1 MSDFD
6 QLTREEEVR
15 LSTLIQT
22 LTAQGDSL
30 SSEEK
35 EQLALAKERFVS
47 ANLKLV
53 RALARSYLRPG
64 VSLEDLIQE
73 GNIGL
78 MRAVDLF
85 DGRKG
90 FRFST
95 YATWWIRQGFH
106 QALAGS
112 RTGLD
117 IPRTLQHELNSYR
130 HAERD
135 LVQRLGREPRV
146 DEIAKAAGIDDLRA
160 SELVAYGQSVLSLEA
175 NSSSGGDEDGSPLGE
190 RIADDTGPG
199 IEGTIVRKDLVR
211 VIAQVVERL
220 DSREAEILIFR
231 FGLQGGVPHSV
242 DEAAKEFGLS
252 RERIRQ
258 VEARAI
264 ARLRRADSVFAL
276 REILED

>member
-1 MSDFD
+1 VSDYD

-15 LSTLIQT
+15 LSTLIQVIS
-22 LTAQGDSL
+22 AKGDKATKA
-30 SSEEK
+30 ER
-35 EQLALAKERFVS
+35 EQLAAAKERFVN

-53 RALARSYLRPG
+53 HALARSYLRPG
-64 VSLEDLIQE
+64 VSLEDLVQE

-106 QALAGS
+106 QALATS

-117 IPRTLQHELNSYR
+117 IPRNLRQELNAFR
-130 HAERD
+130 QAERD
-135 LVQRLGREPRV
+135 LVQRLGREPRL
-146 DEIAKAAGIDDLRA
+146 DEIAKAAGIDELRV
-160 SELVAYGQSVLSLEA
+160 SELLAYGQSVLSLEA
-175 NSSSGGDEDGSPLGE
+175 SSSSGGDEEGSPLGE

-199 IEGTIVRKDLVR
+199 IEGTIVRRDLAR
-211 VIAQVVERL
+211 VIGQVVERL
-220 DSREAEILIFR
+220 DPREADILVFR
-231 FGLQGGVPHSV
+231 FGLQGGVPHTV

-264 ARLRRADSVFAL
+264 ARLRRDDSALAL
-276 REILED
+276 RQILED